1 MGGLGVEDFFN
12 FIFDLFANDDRRWRR
27 LNSIGDSIFMIGLLQ
42 SDMKDRVNVHTCR
55 ELELISLKADSLGD
69 NKVADTLL
77 VKLLTRAFGT

>member
-1 MGGLGVEDFFN
+1 
-12 FIFDLFANDDRRWRR
+12 
-27 LNSIGDSIFMIGLLQ
+27 
-42 SDMKDRVNVHTCR
+42 MKDRVNVHTCR